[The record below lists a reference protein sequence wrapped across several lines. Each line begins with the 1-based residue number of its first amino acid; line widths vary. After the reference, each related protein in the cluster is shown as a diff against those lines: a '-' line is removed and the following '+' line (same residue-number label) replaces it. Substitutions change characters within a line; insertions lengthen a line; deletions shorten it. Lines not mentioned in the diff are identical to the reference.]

1 MEEHSFWIAEEAN
14 RLFGP
19 VLAPLKNAVCSA
31 IYGLFG
37 APYVPGPKVIPGHI
51 VFALIVFFFCCIFFP
66 VVRRSFS
73 MDKPGKVQQLLEVS
87 IEFINS
93 QLEEIIGHGG
103 KKYLPMIATIGIFIL
118 LLNLLGLIPGFMSPT
133 SNINV
138 TAGCALVVFL
148 YYNYLG
154 IKKQGVL
161 KYCKHFAGPVP
172 LLAPLMIPIEI
183 ISHLA
188 RPFSLSVRLFANIF
202 GEDLIIIVFFGL
214 LPLILPLP
222 IMALAIFTSF
232 LKAFIFMVLTMIYIS
247 GAVAEEH

>member
-1 MEEHSFWIAEEAN
+1 MEEHSFWIAEEIN
-14 RLFGP
+14 RIFGP
-19 VLAPLKNAVCSA
+19 WLAPIKNSVCSA

-37 APYVPGPKVIPGHI
+37 MHYVPAQKVIPDHL
-51 VFALIVFFFCCIFFP
+51 VFALIVFLFCCVFFP
-66 VVRRSFS
+66 LVRRSFS
-73 MDKPGKVQQLLEVS
+73 LERPGKLQQILEVS
-87 IEFINS
+87 IEFLNS

-103 KKYLPMIATIGIFIL
+103 RRYLPMIATLGTFIL
-118 LLNLLGLIPGFMSPT
+118 LMNLMGLIPGFMSPT

-138 TAGCALVVFL
+138 TAGCAITVFL

-154 IKKQGVL
+154 IRKLGAL
-161 KYCKHFAGPVP
+161 KYLAHFAGPVWW
-172 LLAPLMIPIEI
+172 LAPLMIPIEI

-202 GEDLIIIVFFGL
+202 GEDLIIVVFFSL

-222 IMALAIFTSF
+222 IMGLAIFTSF
-232 LKAFIFMVLTMIYIS
+232 LQAFIFMVLTMIYIA

>member
-1 MEEHSFWIAEEAN
+1 VEEHSFWIAEEVN
-14 RLFGP
+14 RILGP
-19 VLAPLKNAVCSA
+19 VVAPLKNGLASFL
-31 IYGLFG
+31 YGLFG
-37 APYVPGPKVIPGHI
+37 AHYVPGEKVIPDHI
-51 VFALIVFFFCCIFFP
+51 VFALIVFLFCCVFFTL
-66 VVRRSFS
+66 VRRSFS
-73 MDKPGKVQQLLEVS
+73 MEKPGAVQQILEVS
-87 IEFINS
+87 IEFVNA

-118 LLNLLGLIPGFMSPT
+118 LMNLLGLIPGFMSPT

-154 IKKQGVL
+154 IKKQGAL
-161 KYCKHFAGPVP
+161 QYFRHFAGPVP

-202 GEDLIIIVFFGL
+202 GEDLIILVFFGL
-214 LPLILPLP
+214 VPLIFPLP
-222 IMALAIFTSF
+222 IMGLAIFTSF
-232 LKAFIFMVLTMIYIS
+232 LQAFIFMVLTMIYIA
-247 GAVAEEH
+247 GAVTQEH